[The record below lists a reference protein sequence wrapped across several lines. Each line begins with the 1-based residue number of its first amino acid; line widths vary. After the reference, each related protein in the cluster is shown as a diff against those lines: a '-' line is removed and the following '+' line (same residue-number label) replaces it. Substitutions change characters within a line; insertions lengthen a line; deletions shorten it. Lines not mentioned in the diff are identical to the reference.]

1 MRLVNRIVVGA
12 VALLLVAAAAQADPV
27 KSERVTGGALDLV
40 WYSGFNTNR
49 NLEPLSLVDGD
60 PAKPN
65 PSGDNTV
72 GVLTNTIADSGG
84 IAVAT
89 IDVEGL
95 SDYVWEGRV
104 FTGLGDTRRGLIVRA
119 NALNAT
125 TFYYWVIESGLGQVR
140 FRKVVSESSVFTL
153 NATLLATTTCGQPAQ
168 NTWHRMKVIANGNTF
183 RLFWD
188 DCEIATVVDDPGDA
202 NGDPFL
208 TGPVGVYNFRFD
220 VANVPVYFDDLD
232 LTDFATPTRN
242 TTWGQVKARY
252 Q

>member
-1 MRLVNRIVVGA
+1 MGA
-12 VALLLVAAAAQADPV
+12 VVLLLAAVTAQAAVV
-27 KSERVTGGALDLV
+27 KSEQVTGGALDLI

-49 NLEPLSLVDGD
+49 NLEPLTLAAGD
-60 PAKPN
+60 PALPN
-65 PSGDNTV
+65 PSGDGTV

-84 IAVAT
+84 IAVAM
-89 IDVEGL
+89 IDTDGL
-95 SDYVWEGRV
+95 NDYEWEGWV
-104 FTGLGDTRRGLIVRA
+104 FTGEGNTRRGLIVRA

-140 FRKVVSESSVFTL
+140 FRKVISESSVSTL
-153 NATLLATTTCGQPAQ
+153 NATLLATTTCGQPAL

-232 LTDFATPTRN
+232 LTDFATPVRS
-242 TTWGQVKARY
+242 TTWGQVKALYGR
-252 Q
+252 